1 MQNPDIDFFQKA
13 NIIIHVKNTKHQK
26 PSGKKP
32 MLLVFTGQI
41 AMVIA
46 HDENDQ
52 IPV

>member
-13 NIIIHVKNTKHQK
+13 IITNHVKNTKHQK

-32 MLLVFTGQI
+32 MQLVFTCQNY
-41 AMVIA
+41 MVIA

-52 IPV
+52 IPF